1 MPVFS
6 QALYRTA
13 QLRELDRRAIEIYG
27 ISAEELMRRA
37 GAAAWQALLSHWPE
51 ARHIVVFAGTG
62 NNAGDGYVLAAAAMG
77 AKRRV
82 TVLHLGDTEHLSAA
96 AGAARARYLSAKG
109 HEEPFHEV
117 LPADADVIVDAL
129 FGIGLSRS
137 LEGRWREAVEFI
149 NHCDRPVL
157 ALDIPSGLN
166 ADTGVIMGTAV
177 CATVTVTFLG
187 MKAGLVTGEG
197 PACAGKIQFAALQI
211 PPQIYADLVPLAR
224 CINDAETRLPRR
236 PRAAHKGRFG
246 HVLVIGGDRGMGGAV
261 RLSAEAALRSG
272 AGLVTVAT
280 HPAHVAG
287 MLAGLPEAMVHGME
301 TAGDVV
307 PLMARATVIAIGPG
321 LGRDDWGRTL
331 LARALDT
338 PLPLV
343 VDADA
348 LNLLAAHPVAR
359 GQWVLTPHPGEAG
372 RLLKLSTEVVQAD
385 RYQAA
390 VQLAE
395 HFRGVAVLKGAGS
408 IVTTSDETPAVCL
421 HGNPGM
427 AAPGMGDVLTG
438 VIAALIA
445 QGLSL
450 PDAARAGVCLHALAG
465 DQAAQ
470 AGERGLTARD
480 LIAALRSV
488 VNA

>member
-1 MPVFS
+1 MSVFS
-6 QALYRTA
+6 QALYSAA
-13 QLRELDRRAIEIYG
+13 QLRELDHRAIEIHG
-27 ISAEELMRRA
+27 ISAEELMLRA

-51 ARHIVVFAGTG
+51 ARHIAVFAGAG
-62 NNAGDGYVLAAAAMG
+62 NNAGDGYVLAAEARG

-82 TVLHLGDTEHLSAA
+82 SVLNLGDAAHLSAA
-96 AGAARARYLSAKG
+96 AGAARARYLFAKG
-109 HEEPFHEV
+109 HEEPFNGA

-129 FGIGLSRS
+129 FGIGVRRP

-149 NHCDRPVL
+149 NQCDRPVL

-166 ADTGVIMGTAV
+166 ADTGAVMGAAV
-177 CATVTVTFLG
+177 RATVTVTFIG

-197 PACAGKIQFAALQI
+197 PACAGGIELAALEVPSQI
-211 PPQIYADLVPLAR
+211 CADTVPAAR
-224 CINDAETRLPRR
+224 CISDAETRLPRR
-236 PRAAHKGRFG
+236 PRSAHKGRFG
-246 HVLVIGGDRGMGGAV
+246 HVLVIGGDLGMGGAV
-261 RLSAEAALRSG
+261 RLTAEAALRSG

-280 HPAHVAG
+280 RPEHVAG
-287 MLAGLPEAMVHGME
+287 LLAGLPEAMVHGME

-307 PLMARATVIAIGPG
+307 PLMTRATVIAIGPG
-321 LGRDDWGRTL
+321 LGGDDWGRTL

-348 LNLLAAHPVAR
+348 LNLLAAHPMAR

-372 RLLKLSTEVVQAD
+372 RLLKLSTESVQAD

-390 VQLAE
+390 AQLVE
-395 HFRGVAVLKGAGS
+395 QYRGVAVLKGAGS
-408 IVTTSDETPAVCL
+408 IVAASDETPAVCI

-427 AAPGMGDVLTG
+427 AAPGMGDALTG

-450 PDAARAGVCLHALAG
+450 PDAARAGVCVHALAG
-465 DQAAQ
+465 DRAAQ